1 MEAELAKYNATETKV
16 EADND
21 PAINEADVV
30 VNEWDVFAK
39 SLLK

>member
-1 MEAELAKYNATETKV
+1 MEAELAKLNATETKV

-21 PAINEADVV
+21 PAINETDVV